1 MANDKTNLPA
11 LLEKDAVKKRFTE
24 ILSNNAPN
32 FIQSLLT
39 VYNSNDKLQQC
50 DARSILAAAGFAAT
64 LNLSVSPAL
73 GHAYIVP
80 YKGQAQFQLGWRGL
94 VQLAHRSGKY
104 LALNSG
110 VVYEGEI
117 RGVDC
122 ITGELVRGEKI
133 SDEVIGY
140 CAYMKLTNGF
150 EKAMFMTKAEVEAH
164 ALEYSQT
171 YKADKVKGWTSS
183 TWSKNFDAMAKKTV
197 LKLLLNRWG
206 AISND
211 LQKALQGDQSI
222 VTKTAFTY
230 ADNSGDT
237 VQREEFFDDEPEPVI
252 EQVDP
257 ETGEVLTARG
267 ESIGKD

>member
-1 MANDKTNLPA
+1 MAIDKTNLPA
-11 LLEKDAVKKRFTE
+11 LLESDAVKKRFVE
-24 ILSNNAPN
+24 VLDKNAPN

-39 VYNSNDKLQQC
+39 VYNSNNQLRQC
-50 DARSILAAAGFAAT
+50 DARSILAAAGLAAT

-80 YKGQAQFQLGWRGL
+80 YKGQAQFQLGWRGM

-104 LALNSG
+104 LALHAG
-110 VVYEGEI
+110 AVHEGEI

-122 ITGELVRGEKI
+122 ITGELIRGEKI

-140 CAYMKLTNGF
+140 SAYMKLTNGF
-150 EKAMFMTKAEVEAH
+150 EKALYMTKDEIETH

-171 YKADKVKGWTSS
+171 YKADKAKGGSSS
-183 TWSKNFDAMAKKTV
+183 TWSKHFDAMAKKTV

-211 LQKALQGDQSI
+211 LQKALQGDQAA
-222 VTKTAFTY
+222 VTKSTFTY
-230 ADNSGDT
+230 VDNSGDT
-237 VQREEFFDDEPEPVI
+237 VQREEFYDAEPEPVI
-252 EQVDP
+252 ERVDL
-257 ETGEVLTARG
+257 ETGEVLA
-267 ESIGKD
+267 E

>member
-1 MANDKTNLPA
+1 MANDRITLPA
-11 LLEKDAVKKRFTE
+11 LLETEAVKKRFVE
-24 ILSNNAPN
+24 VLDKNAPN

-39 VYNSNDKLQQC
+39 VYNSNDQLRTC
-50 DARSILAAAGFAAT
+50 DARSILAAAGLAAT

-104 LALNSG
+104 LALNAG
-110 VVYEGEI
+110 VVHEGEI

-122 ITGELVRGEKI
+122 ITGELIRGEKI
-133 SDEVIGY
+133 SEEVIGY
-140 CAYMKLTNGF
+140 SAFMRLTNGF
-150 EKAMFMTKAEVEAH
+150 EKALYMTKAEIEAH

-171 YKADKVKGWTSS
+171 YRADTKKSWS
-183 TWSKNFDAMAKKTV
+183 TWAKHFDAMAKKTV

-211 LQKALQGDQSI
+211 LQKALQGDQAA
-222 VTKTAFTY
+222 VTKSTFTY
-230 ADNSGDT
+230 VDNSGET
-237 VQREEFFDDEPEPVI
+237 VKREEFYDDAEPVI
-252 EQVDP
+252 ERVDP
-257 ETGEVLTARG
+257 ETGEILTVNA
-267 ESIGKD
+267 E